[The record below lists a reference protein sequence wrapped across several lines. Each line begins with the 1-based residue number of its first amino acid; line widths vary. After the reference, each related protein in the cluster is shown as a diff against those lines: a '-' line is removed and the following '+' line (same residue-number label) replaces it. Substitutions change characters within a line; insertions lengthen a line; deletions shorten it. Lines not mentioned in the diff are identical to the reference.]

1 MASKTAKQRRAVGA
15 MMEEGRILSKDPG
28 RIRKKSNRRWR
39 VVVATMIRSPA
50 RKTASF
56 CNVAT
61 PLPTLTVSSQICR
74 SKFERY

>member
-39 VVVATMIRSPA
+39 VVVATMIRSPGQ
-50 RKTASF
+50 KN
-56 CNVAT
+56 C
-61 PLPTLTVSSQICR
+61 
-74 SKFERY
+74 KFL